1 MSGLRTTFARTRP
14 PARAVLVAL
23 ISLLLVLLVSA
34 TADASKADRKQDGPK
49 PTIVLVHGAWAD
61 SSSWSAVV
69 RRLQHDGYT
78 VTVPP
83 NPLRSLPGDAAYI
96 SSFLHTITGPV
107 VLVGHSYGGAVISN
121 AALGN
126 DNVKA
131 LVFVNAFIPDQGESV
146 QQLAGAQPGSAL
158 AVADPS
164 TVFKLVPYP
173 GAPAGDFDAY
183 ILPTVFR
190 TAFANDLGSRTA
202 AVLAATQRPATLS
215 ALGTP
220 SGPPAWKSIPSWA
233 LVGTLDRVLPPAE
246 QQIMATRARSH
257 ITRVKASHLSMVSR
271 PGSVTDVITA
281 AARATH

>member
-1 MSGLRTTFARTRP
+1 MSALRTTMARTRP
-14 PARAVLVAL
+14 PGRALLVVL

-34 TADASKADRKQDGPK
+34 TAGASGTSSKQRGPK

-61 SSSWSAVV
+61 SSSWSGVV
-69 RRLQHDGYT
+69 RRLQREGYT

-96 SSFLHTITGPV
+96 SSFLHTISGPV

-121 AALGN
+121 AAVGN
-126 DNVKA
+126 ADVKA
-131 LVFVNAFIPDQGESV
+131 LVYVNAFIPDQGESV

-158 AVADPS
+158 AADPS

-183 ILPTVFR
+183 ILPALFR
-190 TAFANDLGSRTA
+190 TAFANDLGPRTA
-202 AVLAATQRPATLS
+202 AVLATTQRPVTLS

-220 SGPPAWKSIPSWA
+220 SGPPAWRSIPSWA
-233 LVGTLDRVLPPAE
+233 FVGTLDHVLPPAE
-246 QQIMATRARSH
+246 QQIMATRAGSH

-271 PGSVTDVITA
+271 PGAVTDVITA
-281 AARATH
+281 AARASH

>member
-1 MSGLRTTFARTRP
+1 MSGLRTTLARTRP
-14 PARAVLVAL
+14 SARGVLVAL
-23 ISLLLVLLVSA
+23 VSLLMVLLVSA
-34 TADASKADRKQDGPK
+34 TADASRSERQQNGPK

-61 SSSWSAVV
+61 SSSWSGVV
-69 RRLQHDGYT
+69 RRLQREGYT

-96 SSFLHTITGPV
+96 SAFLHTITGPV

-121 AALGN
+121 AAVGN
-126 DNVKA
+126 ANVKA
-131 LVFVNAFIPDQGESV
+131 LVYVNAFIPDQGESV

-158 AVADPS
+158 AVADPT

-183 ILPTVFR
+183 ILPHVFR
-190 TAFANDLGSRTA
+190 TAFANDLGPRTA

-220 SGPPAWKSIPSWA
+220 SGPPAWKSVPSWA
-233 LVGTLDRVLPPAE
+233 LVGTLDRVLPPTE
-246 QQIMATRARSH
+246 QQIMATRAGSH

-271 PGSVTDVITA
+271 PGSVADVITA